1 MNGWNRT
8 HYADERMQAIWPRNP
23 SGLQGCSPGSRGI
36 PGDLDLR
43 LCRAAVGGVTLI
55 LRTTSG
61 VSSMTVSLEKQPTRT
76 RPVRSSR
83 WAWVALLLT
92 PVLGLLSISLVLFV
106 HAFAV
111 SWWGGVLVL
120 GLAYAP
126 PAVAVVVGLR
136 SALSGN
142 RSGAHAFAVAT
153 AWFAFWVAFWYLAN
167 YPYNSG
173 SAAVPLWLGAVAAA
187 VAGAAVE
194 TWYWL
199 RASRGAR

>member
-1 MNGWNRT
+1 
-8 HYADERMQAIWPRNP
+8 
-23 SGLQGCSPGSRGI
+23 
-36 PGDLDLR
+36 
-43 LCRAAVGGVTLI
+43 
-55 LRTTSG
+55 
-61 VSSMTVSLEKQPTRT
+61 MTVSLEKQPTRT

-92 PVLGLLSISLVLFV
+92 PGLGLLSILLVLFV
-106 HAFAV
+106 FGEDV
-111 SWWGGVLVL
+111 SWWGSVIVL

-126 PAVAVVVGLR
+126 PAVGVVLGLR

-167 YPYNSG
+167 YPYNSE

-187 VAGAAVE
+187 VAGAGVE
-194 TWYWL
+194 VWYRL
-199 RASRGAR
+199 RTHRVAR